1 MAEQPAVDHP
11 VDVVVVADVAAA
23 DGVVVVVAAS
33 SGHRPASVAAAAAV
47 VAVDRAGAS
56 VDSCSATA
64 GRTFPW
70 PSFRSFA
77 AAAGHR
83 PSFAAA
89 CGVVAVPATAGQG
102 ASVAGCGGAEDA
114 AVAFA
119 SWSETCTVRLRTV
132 VGGNLP
138 GSDPAGRAS
147 ACGD

>member
-1 MAEQPAVDHP
+1 MDHP

-23 DGVVVVVAAS
+23 DGVVVVAAS

-70 PSFRSFA
+70 PSFRSSA

-119 SWSETCTVRLRTV
+119 SWSSNPPSQKWQENATFCTKTLAKLFK
-132 VGGNLP
+132 NWLLKLL
-138 GSDPAGRAS
+138 SF
-147 ACGD
+147 

>member
-1 MAEQPAVDHP
+1 MDHP

-23 DGVVVVVAAS
+23 DGVVVVAAAS
-33 SGHRPASVAAAAAV
+33 SGHRPASVAAAEAV

-70 PSFRSFA
+70 PSFRSSA
-77 AAAGHR
+77 VAAGHR

-89 CGVVAVPATAGQG
+89 CGVVAVPATAGPG
-102 ASVAGCGGAEDA
+102 ASVAGCGGAEDV

-119 SWSETCTVRLRTV
+119 SWSSNPPSQKWPENANLCTKTLAK
-132 VGGNLP
+132 LIKIC
-138 GSDPAGRAS
+138 SLKLLS
-147 ACGD
+147 F